1 MAFVL
6 KPGKTYTDRY
16 GHSGASFY
24 AVISRITDVNKNR
37 LEALF
42 TVDIYLSK
50 ETAKTPSLY
59 PIENRLYT
67 LKGED
72 FEKWYSRPLAQ
83 NQGLDPYKQLY
94 LYLESVV
101 DPETKKFAWEDW
113 QSDEVL

>member
-1 MAFVL
+1 MGL
-6 KPGKTYTDRY
+6 ILRSGKSYTDRY

-24 AVISRITDVNKNR
+24 AVISRITDVNKKR

-50 ETAKTPSLY
+50 EAAKNSFY
-59 PIENRLYT
+59 AVESRSYI

-72 FEKWYSRPLAQ
+72 FEKWYSRPLIQ

-101 DPETKKFAWEDW
+101 DPESKEFVWDDW
-113 QSDEVL
+113 QSDE